1 MRQVTL
7 TRGRPFVYQERL
19 KPQDCTMTTLAIAL
33 NPTVDISSEVPRVL
47 PTRKMRTGNQRVHPG
62 GGGVN
67 VARVIAM
74 LGGRP
79 ALLYMPGGA
88 TGTLLTEMLRE
99 LPVDLHD
106 VPVSQMTRAAF
117 MVFEQESGQEYR
129 VVPDG
134 PEITSAELAHA
145 MDRLNAFD
153 GEFVVASGSLPRGVS
168 VDTYAAMAEVA
179 AAKGQ
184 KFVLDTSGAPL
195 IATLERARVF
205 LVKPSLSELETIAG
219 GKLDEAGIEKTA
231 RQLVAEGR
239 AEHVA
244 VTLGRD
250 GALLAGA
257 DGVTRLPA
265 FDVPVKSAVGA
276 GDSFV
281 GALVWAL
288 SQGRGIEDAFRF
300 GMAAGAA
307 AAITPGT
314 ELCHVD
320 DIHALYEGRY
330 RP

>member
-1 MRQVTL
+1 
-7 TRGRPFVYQERL
+7 
-19 KPQDCTMTTLAIAL
+19 MTILAIAL
-33 NPTVDISSEVPRVL
+33 NPTVDISAEVPRVL
-47 PTRKMRTGNQRVHPG
+47 PTRKMRSANQRVHPG

-74 LGGRP
+74 LGTRP
-79 ALLYMPGGA
+79 GLLYMPGGA

-99 LPVDLHD
+99 LPVDLHA
-106 VPVSQMTRAAF
+106 VPVNQMTRAAF

-129 VVPDG
+129 FVPDG
-134 PEITSAELAHA
+134 PEITPVELDKA
-145 MDRLNAFD
+145 MERVRAFD
-153 GEFVVASGSLPRGVS
+153 GDFVVASGSLPRGVS
-168 VDTYAAMAEVA
+168 VDTYAQMAEIA

-219 GKLDEAGIEKTA
+219 GKLDEVGIENTA
-231 RQLVAEGR
+231 RQLVTGGR
-239 AEHVA
+239 TEYVA

-257 DGVTRLPA
+257 DGVLRLPA
-265 FDVPVKSAVGA
+265 FEVPVKSAVGA

-288 SQGRGIEDAFRF
+288 SQGKGMKEAFRF

-314 ELCHVD
+314 ELSHVD
-320 DIHALYEGRY
+320 DIHALFEGRY